1 MLVTSKGILNIKGL
15 SKMVDEPIQY
25 VRSFYFSEKN
35 KHQCVAGW
43 GRKKSFFRA
52 QRYAQKHDLQLVCLE
67 DGFIRSMGLGKDN
80 YPPLSIVYDK
90 TGIYFDA
97 TQTSDLESLIKK
109 FEHEADNLRAKKL
122 IEAIIDAEISKY
134 NLKFQEIDPKQF
146 QPQKNILVVDQTF
159 GDQSIGC
166 AGADQTSF
174 YKMLEIAI
182 SSHPNAKIWLKVH
195 PDVVAGKA
203 KGHFNPIDLKKYSQ
217 VELFADYVNPIA
229 LIKQMDEV
237 YVVSSQMGFEA
248 LLCGKK
254 VHCFGVPWY
263 AGWGLTDDQ
272 YAPLDILKDR
282 RKVQRSLAHLFSCA
296 YLKYARYLS
305 PVTGERCEFEVL
317 LELIKVNIS
326 AQKQLPDQLVAY
338 GFSRWKKRFLP
349 QYLQF
354 SHVQLSFNTW
364 TKPKSNKY
372 VVAWG
377 KKARILKDQDF
388 KHVTTVEDGFVRSS
402 GLGANLI
409 RPYSLVFDDV
419 GIYYDATRPSRLEQ
433 LLNDIEL
440 DQHQVERAKK
450 LIEQLNR
457 LSISKYNIG
466 ERKKI
471 IRPQHER
478 VVLVTGQV
486 EDDESI
492 RLGSLQIKTNL
503 ALLKHVREQHPDAYI
518 IYKPHPDVH
527 AGLRLG
533 KIHDADLERYADA
546 VELDASIVECFGII
560 DELHTITSL
569 SGFEALLRGKQVY
582 CYGMPFYAG
591 WGLTMDTEQIQRR
604 QRRLNLFELTYGVL
618 VEYATYNLPQTA
630 PYKLARVNLEDVITQ
645 VVSERTQNISSPK
658 LQSTFAKI
666 RAKLIYSKCL

>member
-1 MLVTSKGILNIKGL
+1 MLVASKGILDIQGL
-15 SKMVDEPIQY
+15 SALIGEPIQY
-25 VRSFYFSEKN
+25 FRGFKKN
-35 KHQCVAGW
+35 KHQSIAGW

-52 QRYAQKHDLQLVCLE
+52 KSYAEQHQLDLICLE

-80 YPPLSIVYDK
+80 FPPLSIVYDR

-97 TQTSDLESLIKK
+97 TQSSDLEQLIQQD
-109 FEHEADNLRAKKL
+109 ETEADNRRATQL
-122 IEAIIDAEISKY
+122 IQHIIDAQISKY
-134 NLKFQEIDPKQF
+134 NLKFHPLDTQKFHDQE
-146 QPQKNILVVDQTF
+146 NILLIDQTF
-159 GDQSIGC
+159 GDQSIHY
-166 AGADQTSF
+166 AGASEASF
-174 YKMLEIAI
+174 QQMLDVAMAA
-182 SSHPNAKIWLKVH
+182 HPAAKIWLKVH
-195 PDVVAGKA
+195 PDVIAGKA
-203 KGHFNPIDLKKYSQ
+203 KGHFNLAEIAQYSN
-217 VELFADYVNPIA
+217 VEVYAEQVNPIA
-229 LIKQMDEV
+229 LLQQMDEV

-254 VHCFGVPWY
+254 VHCFGLPWY
-263 AGWGLTDDQ
+263 AGWGQTQDQ
-272 YAPLDILKDR
+272 YVPNQIIGSR
-282 RKVQRSLAHLFSCA
+282 RQVERSIAHLFACA
-296 YLKYARYLS
+296 YLKYARYIS
-305 PVTGERCEFEVL
+305 PVTGQRCELEQILAL
-317 LELIKVNIS
+317 LEVNVK
-326 AQKQLPDQLVAY
+326 AQHQLPEKLFAY
-338 GFSRWKKRFLP
+338 GFSAWKKRFLP
-349 QYLQF
+349 QFFQF
-354 SHVQLSFNTW
+354 
-364 TKPKSNKY
+364 PKVSLAFLKEFRHKDGQ
-372 VVAWG
+372 VTLAWG
-377 KKARILKDQDF
+377 KNARALKDQGQQGIL
-388 KHVTTVEDGFVRSS
+388 TVEDGFVRSS

-433 LLNDIEL
+433 VFNEIEL
-440 DQHQVERAKK
+440 DQHQVERGKK

-466 ERKKI
+466 ERKKL

-533 KIHDADLERYADA
+533 KIQDADLERYADA
-546 VELDASIVECFGII
+546 VELDASIVECFDVI

-569 SGFEALLRGKQVY
+569 SGFEALLRGKRVY

-591 WGLTMDTEQIQRR
+591 WGLTIDTKQIQRR

-618 VEYATYNLPQTA
+618 IEYATYNLPQTA

-645 VVSERTQNISSPK
+645 VAYERAQNISSPK
-658 LQSTFAKI
+658 LQSTFARI
-666 RAKLIYSKCL
+666 RAKLIYSKYL